1 MEKTRRLCYCFS
13 MQDNETVC
21 ISWCHHGEVDAF
33 FAHSIMNL
41 IKQNPK
47 RVNNFHS
54 IQGLGL
60 LAKSRNIQVK
70 TFLEETTDD
79 WLFIVDADEYITQ
92 DGFDKLVNS
101 ADKDEYPFVSGLYFT
116 GTVPE
121 PGKLEPVPL
130 IFVKHDLPMGIQP
143 FYDYPKNSLV
153 EIYAAGTG
161 AMMIHR
167 SVLEEIRKG
176 YSKHFGEDWAWF
188 QDGPIGENKWLSEDL
203 TFCER
208 VQSLGIRMVAHTGAV
223 FGHHKRIWV
232 VESHYDEWLAEQ
244 KKNVG
249 YTKKPADR
257 KNKKKK

>member
-1 MEKTRRLCYCFS
+1 MEKTRRLWYCFS

-33 FAHSIMNL
+33 FAHSMMDL

-47 RVNNFHS
+47 RIGNFHS
-54 IQGLGL
+54 VQGLGL

-70 TFLEETTDD
+70 NFLDGTTDD
-79 WLFIVDADEYITQ
+79 WLFIVDSDEYISQ

-101 ADKDEYPFVSGLYFT
+101 ADKDVYPFVSGLYFT

-130 IFVKHDLPMGIQP
+130 IFVNHGGELGVQP

-167 SVLEEIRKG
+167 SVLEEVRKG

-188 QDGPIGENKWLSEDL
+188 QDGPIGDNKWLSEDL

-208 VQSLGIRMVAHTGAV
+208 VQSLKIPMVAHTGAV
-223 FGHHKRIWV
+223 FAHHKRIWV
-232 VESHYDEWLAEQ
+232 VESNYDEWLAKQ
-244 KKNVG
+244 KKDAG
-249 YTKKPADR
+249 YGNA
-257 KNKKKK
+257 NKKKKKK